1 MPTHSAPGGR
11 RPTLLRRHRETSP
24 LPGSRSVLIRNPQG
38 PPADGTAQPGLR
50 GELSTPKVA
59 ALSLSAAAP
68 LVAIAGT
75 VPLSIAIGDGAGVPG
90 TYFLATLTLLCF
102 AVGYAAIS
110 RRIFSSGGFYTY
122 ILKSLGR
129 PPAAAA
135 GVLALIAY
143 NALVIALA
151 GGIGYFTQLVI
162 RMLLDRNPP
171 WWPLSFLFIA
181 VMAVMGYRKIELS
194 GRVLAVLMA
203 LEISILVILDT
214 AIVITEGASAF
225 PAAALAPHT
234 VFSGAPGVALMFA
247 FGSFCGFEAI
257 AVYARE
263 TRNPERSIPRATY
276 ASVLTIGVFFC
287 LTSWIAVGA
296 LGVDNA
302 RAAAEEKQGLLFPGL
317 ARNYLGTTMMS
328 VFDVLIIT
336 SAFACL
342 LAAHNAASRYL
353 YTLGREGLM
362 PSAVGRTH
370 PSHHSPHTASL
381 AQSTL
386 CVAVVAAYALADLDP
401 YRNLTTTMSGVS
413 TLGIVLLEALVS
425 GAVVTYFWKDP
436 ARHWW
441 RTVAAPSL
449 GCAGLLAATVL
460 IWLNFDT
467 LAGTESALV
476 NSFPWLVVTLALAAA
491 GWTLLLRLRNPASYA
506 RFGSTVDDQEDAAP
520 PPPTR

>member
-1 MPTHSAPGGR
+1 M
-11 RPTLLRRHRETSP
+11 
-24 LPGSRSVLIRNPQG
+24 IRNPQD
-38 PPADGTAQPGLR
+38 PSADGRAQPGLR

-75 VPLSIAIGDGAGVPG
+75 VPLSISIGNGAGVPG
-90 TYFLATLTLLCF
+90 TYVLATVTLLCF

-110 RRIFSSGGFYTY
+110 RRVSSSGGFYTY
-122 ILKSLGR
+122 ILRSLGR

-135 GVLALIAY
+135 GALALIAY
-143 NALVIALA
+143 NALAIALA
-151 GGIGYFTQLVI
+151 GGIGYFTPLVI
-162 RMLLDRNPP
+162 QMLLDRSPP
-171 WWPLSFLFIA
+171 WWPFSFLFIA
-181 VMAVMGYRKIELS
+181 VMAVMGYRRIELS
-194 GRVLAVLMA
+194 GRILAVLMT
-203 LEISILVILDT
+203 LEISILVVLDA
-214 AIVITEGASAF
+214 AIMITEGASAF
-225 PAAALAPHT
+225 PTTAFAPHT

-276 ASVLTIGVFFC
+276 VSVLVIGVFFC

-302 RAAAEEKQGLLFPGL
+302 RATAEEKQGLLFLGL
-317 ARNYLGTTMMS
+317 ARSYLGTTMMS
-328 VFDVLIIT
+328 ILAVLIIT

-342 LAAHNAASRYL
+342 LAAHNASARYL

-362 PSAVGRTH
+362 PKAVGRAH
-370 PSHHSPHTASL
+370 PSHRSPHTASL
-381 AQSTL
+381 IQSAL
-386 CVAVVAAYALADLDP
+386 CVAVVAAYALAGLDP

-413 TLGIVLLEALVS
+413 TLGIVFLEVLVS
-425 GAVVTYFWKDP
+425 GAIIVYFWNAP

-441 RTVAAPSL
+441 RTIAAPSIA
-449 GCAGLLAATVL
+449 CTGLLAASVL

-467 LAGTESALV
+467 LAGTESTLV
-476 NSFPWLVVTLALAAA
+476 NSFPWLVVALALSAAA
-491 GWTLLLRLRNPASYA
+491 WTLILRSRNPASYVLL
-506 RFGSTVDDQEDAAP
+506 GSTLDDQEKPASP
-520 PPPTR
+520 PQTR